1 MKREKLEKNHS
12 LSFSLIKMKKRNYKE
27 KATEE
32 VERNRER
39 YDFCEKREKRKEK
52 QGYDNKDIY
61 RSIRLYMT

>member
-27 KATEE
+27 KSTEE

-39 YDFCEKREKRKEK
+39 YDFCGEKRKEK
-52 QGYDNKDIY
+52 RETGI
-61 RSIRLYMT
+61 

>member
-1 MKREKLEKNHS
+1 
-12 LSFSLIKMKKRNYKE
+12 MKKRNYKE